1 MTITEIVQALSSKK
15 KGTIFT
21 YVIARPA
28 KTRAKYVGDAITKTS
43 VAQGMVGTDYAN
55 RKAVKEGVEDGIRDE
70 VELPSHI
77 VESFIMDGIRFWRG
91 KSGDIYLPVCAT
103 GNRSQT
109 SWQIGG
115 VDTTLDEIKDVL
127 LSSEYAKK
135 TPTKDDLAEKG
146 QVPFLAVKIENIA
159 EIR

>member
-1 MTITEIVQALSSKK
+1 MKLTDIVKALSSKK

-28 KTRAKYVGDAITKTS
+28 KTRAKYDGDAITKTS

-55 RKAVKEGVEDGIRDE
+55 RKAVKEGVE
-70 VELPSHI
+70 
-77 VESFIMDGIRFWRG
+77 DGIRFWRG

-115 VDTTLDEIKDVL
+115 VDTTLDEIKDFL
-127 LSSEYAKK
+127 LGSEYAKK